1 MIKKHLISCSV
12 VLVLFLITKMFIFS
26 TPAVPSSQAIIR
38 AKMPETNSEPKKKD
52 KVTSAYTFAD
62 EKLPVHNPRVAA
74 RLNRILKSYSFENLQ
89 TYKLHEKAAQWFPVI
104 VPILKNYGIP
114 EDFKYMV
121 LVESGLRS
129 GTSHKG
135 ASGYWQFMPG
145 TARGFGLKVNGRV
158 DERHHFRKS
167 TVAAAK
173 YLRALYDE
181 FGSWTLAAAAYNIGD
196 NRLRRLMDRQN
207 EDNYFRMRL
216 NHETATYVYRLMSMK
231 EIIENPDRYGY
242 ETPEKPEL
250 KLLPPVTDDIQ
261 RYLPFSQIGEVFAF
275 QKED

>member
-26 TPAVPSSQAIIR
+26 TPAEPSSQAIIR
-38 AKMPETNSEPKKKD
+38 AKMPDTNSEPKKKQ
-52 KVTSAYTFAD
+52 KVTSSYIFAN
-62 EKLPVHNPRVAA
+62 EKLPVHNRRVAV
-74 RLNRILKSYSFENLQ
+74 RLKRMLQSYSYENLQ
-89 TYKLHEKAAQWFPVI
+89 TYKLHKKAAKYFPVI

-114 EDFKYMV
+114 EDFKYMM
-121 LVESGLRS
+121 LVESGLKS

-145 TARGFGLKVNGRV
+145 TARGFGLRVNGRV

-196 NRLRRLMDRQN
+196 YRLKQLMERQD

-231 EIIENPDRYGY
+231 EIIENPDNYGY
-242 ETPEKPEL
+242 ESKEEPEIILQPTVVSVQRFLPYSEL
-250 KLLPPVTDDIQ
+250 
-261 RYLPFSQIGEVFAF
+261 GEVFDFEAGN
-275 QKED
+275 

>member
-1 MIKKHLISCSV
+1 
-12 VLVLFLITKMFIFS
+12 
-26 TPAVPSSQAIIR
+26 AVPSSQAIIR
-38 AKMPETNSEPKKKD
+38 AKMPETNSEPKKK
-52 KVTSAYTFAD
+52 TRANTAFTFAD

-74 RLNRILKSYSFENLQ
+74 RLKRMLESYSYENLQ

-158 DERHHFRKS
+158 DERNHFRKS

-196 NRLRRLMDRQN
+196 YRLRKLMDRQN
-207 EDNYFRMRL
+207 EDDYFRMRL

-242 ETPEKPEL
+242 ESKEDPEL
-250 KLLPPVTDDIQ
+250 KLHPPVTDNIQ
-261 RYLPFSQIGEVFAF
+261 RFVPFSQFGEVFAF
-275 QKED
+275 QTED